1 MVCLLPKQYTIFYC
15 LHKMILICLDTKPKW
30 NIQEMEVTFDT
41 ETRAVGGTQ
50 TRAEAGLVPRVRG
63 WYAHCSVADI
73 PLLRPN
79 CILAHDQQGNATMLP
94 PCARSLLC
102 HMLHCTLHDLGA
114 FDTDKTT
121 HRAPIGLA
129 PSRGFPTTR
138 PTHFQ
143 TVCCL
148 AAVVTKKPRWNNK
161 QVDRLWNSVTV

>member
-1 MVCLLPKQYTIFYC
+1 MPLKIENPNGPCFSDYTKKLGVVWKFWYKYR
-15 LHKMILICLDTKPKW
+15 LSR
-30 NIQEMEVTFDT
+30 N
-41 ETRAVGGTQ
+41 
-50 TRAEAGLVPRVRG
+50 AGWLVPRVAD
-63 WYAHCSVADI
+63 AHCSAQTAYW
-73 PLLRPN
+73 LTTSK
-79 CILAHDQQGNATMLP
+79 AM
-94 PCARSLLC
+94 LLC
-102 HMLHCTLHDLGA
+102 HHPLHDLSFATCCVALHDLGA